1 MMLERSEWYDIARR
15 TNWTPK
21 YVTEE
26 ELFPPEMS
34 DPYGV
39 SNELWETY
47 DEPYKVSYTEYVS
60 VQREKDLG
68 TYSVKAAVARQNFVA
83 KCDERW
89 RSILKFHFGAV
100 ALAESIAQIG
110 EARLVRFG
118 KAPGMRNMATFG
130 LLDELR
136 HAQIQLS
143 FPHEWVAIDRQFAWT
158 HKALHTNEWG
168 AIATRHLLDDI
179 FVSRDATTTSV
190 MLTFAFETAFTNM
203 QFLALAADAAKAGDV
218 AFSSVI
224 SSIQTDEARHAQ
236 IGAPVLSILVKAG
249 KTAEAQKILD
259 ISFWRTWKLF
269 SLLTGMAMDYYTPLE
284 HREGSFKE
292 FMQEWILGQFERT
305 VLDLGLERPWYWD
318 ILLDEIEFFHHA
330 MHLGSWTFRRTLWW
344 NSAGAASAE
353 ERAWLE
359 EKYPGWEQT
368 FGRAWEGYGQAVRE
382 NRMDRV
388 EPKSLLLVCAM
399 CHLPMIHRPG
409 TWPFVLRTEECEG
422 REYLFCSEPC
432 RWVFRQE
439 PDRYKGYVT
448 LHDRAIAGDISPP
461 TYDAA
466 VAFMSLTPDDWG
478 SDATNYAWAR
488 PTESARKAG

>member
-1 MMLERSEWYDIARR
+1 MLERSEWYDIARR

-21 YVTEE
+21 FVTEE
-26 ELFPPEMS
+26 QLFPPEMS

-39 SNELWETY
+39 PNELWETY

-60 VQREKDLG
+60 VQREKDQG
-68 TYSVKAAVARQNFVA
+68 TYSVKAAVARQNFVE

-89 RSILKFHFGAV
+89 RAILKFHFGGV
-100 ALAESIAQIG
+100 ALAESISQLG

-136 HAQIQLS
+136 HGQIQLS
-143 FPHEWVAIDRQFAWT
+143 FPHDWVQLDRQFAWT

-168 AIATRHLLDDI
+168 AIALRHLLDDI
-179 FVSRDATTTSV
+179 FISRDATTTAV

-203 QFLALAADAAKAGDV
+203 QFLALAADASKAGDV

-236 IGAPVLSILVKAG
+236 IGAPVLTILVKAG

-259 ISFWRTWKLF
+259 ISFWRTWKMF
-269 SLLTGMAMDYYTPLE
+269 SLLTGMSMDYYTPLAQ
-284 HREGSFKE
+284 REASFKE
-292 FMQEWILGQFERT
+292 FMEEWILNQFERQL
-305 VLDLGLERPWYWD
+305 LDLGLQRPWYWD

-344 NSAGAASAE
+344 NPPGGVSPE

-359 EKYPGWEQT
+359 EKYPGWNDT
-368 FGRAWEGYGQAVRE
+368 WGRLWEGYGQSVRE
-382 NRMDRV
+382 GREDLCD
-388 EPKSLLLVCAM
+388 PQSLLLVCTM

-409 TWPFVLRTEECEG
+409 TWPFPLRTEECQG
-422 REYLFCSEPC
+422 RTYLFCCEPC
-432 RWVFRQE
+432 RWIFRQD
-439 PDRYKGYVT
+439 PDRYKGYMT
-448 LHDRAIAGDISPP
+448 LNERALAGEIVPP
-461 TYDAA
+461 NYEGA
-466 VAFMSLTPDDWG
+466 VAFMSLTEDGGRDG
-478 SDATNYAWAR
+478 TNFAWAY
-488 PTESARKAG
+488 PTAEARKAG